1 MTSITPP
8 LDRPALPAVRLPID
22 RQVLGLVLML
32 LVLVLAL
39 YATEPRFAGR
49 LNILNIERNASF
61 LLIVAAGQM
70 MVMIV
75 GGYDLSVGAV
85 IALTSVISS
94 TVMTRLF
101 EAHPEQVA
109 LCIAAG
115 CAAALVCAA
124 AVGTVNGVCVA
135 LLNMPPFMVTLGTLS
150 IASGAA
156 FYITHGMPVYGMPTA
171 FTEDFG
177 RAVWNGLPAVTV
189 IALLIIAGMVLV
201 QRRTALGRHLY
212 AIGGNVQ
219 AARQSGL
226 AVKTGLICTYAI
238 CSLLA
243 GITGLLL
250 TARIG
255 SGQANLGSDLMLQ
268 SIGAAVLGGAS
279 LRGGIG
285 RVERLILSSLFL
297 TLIANGMNLVR
308 MESKIQTIVLGALL
322 IAFVALG
329 SFRKGSTH
337 E

>member
-1 MTSITPP
+1 
-8 LDRPALPAVRLPID
+8 
-22 RQVLGLVLML
+22 ML

-39 YATEPRFAGR
+39 YATEPRFASR

-75 GGYDLSVGAV
+75 GGYDLSVGAA
-85 IALTSVISS
+85 IALASVVSS

-101 EAHPEQVA
+101 EAYPDQVA
-109 LCIAAG
+109 LSIAAG
-115 CAAALVCAA
+115 CVVALLSAAAIGA
-124 AVGTVNGVCVA
+124 VNGACVA
-135 LLNMPPFMVTLGTLS
+135 LLGMPPFMVTLGTLS

-177 RAVWNGLPAVTV
+177 RAVWIGVPAVTV
-189 IALLIIAGMVLV
+189 IAMVIVAGLVVV

-226 AVKTGLICTYAI
+226 SVKTGLFSTYVV

-285 RVERLILSSLFL
+285 RVERLVLSSLLL
-297 TLIANGMNLVR
+297 TLIANGMNLIR
-308 MESKIQTIVLGALL
+308 MESKIQTIVLGVLL

-329 SFRKGSTH
+329 SLRKGSTQ